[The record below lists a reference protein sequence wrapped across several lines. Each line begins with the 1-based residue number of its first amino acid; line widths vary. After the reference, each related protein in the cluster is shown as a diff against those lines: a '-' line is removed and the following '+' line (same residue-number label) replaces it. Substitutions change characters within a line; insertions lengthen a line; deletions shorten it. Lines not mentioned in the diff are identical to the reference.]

1 MKKITSILL
10 SLVLVL
16 GCAAMA
22 FAVPADIPAD
32 TKAAVA
38 KGGVQVTIF
47 GDLRFRGTIYK
58 NTNDF
63 SNDVRTNATASGWV
77 AGPNYLF
84 ATNNAAYAPY
94 LFPTVGGANN
104 TYMAYT
110 LGATT
115 NQPVPAAWT
124 VAYGAPL
131 ATALYGTWGQA
142 VTQTLPGVPLV
153 GPLQN
158 NVIVP
163 AYGGG
168 TYVNGAYVN
177 LVNGYPTAAPIGVL
191 NNVLA
196 VPTYRTAAGVLAQ
209 NGRAVNTNVG
219 TPDRAYFESRVRIG
233 FDIAANANTTGRILL
248 EAGSSNSND
257 NMPWGSGG
265 STSGNNGLVAGDAKA
280 NEMRVLEAWL
290 QHKGSGLFG
299 VPAYFK
305 IGHMPIRVANGLFY
319 SHTRF
324 NDDAIVL
331 GIEPIKGFNADFA
344 YIKNAENNA
353 SYDDDQDTYSLMLNY
368 QIAKNSK
375 IGADVSYVHTQNGG
389 AAHAAPGFPSA
400 FGNAVSGFVASP
412 LTTYLADTNLW
423 NFGINGKT
431 DFGVSGLEVKLD
443 AAFQTGKVKDRG
455 LTTYWANTGVPEFMT
470 TATGQST
477 YPWLSTS
484 NVSGYNTSAG
494 YGDVKLSG
502 WAMTFDASYQFK
514 PVKILAGFGYGSGE
528 DQNIA
533 PADPRTPWI
542 KSHMKNRTFQ
552 TTLEGIPH
560 YTFVY
565 EYFTPNAANTVNGGL
580 QNTWYLKLGASAD
593 ITKDLYADMTI
604 YYLRAVKNDPYT
616 NPYGFMGK
624 DMALMAGASTGYN
637 ILAGVPF
644 VNTPAGQLAY
654 QQTAAFRDAA
664 GNPISNNSKNIG
676 IEVDANVK
684 YKIDKN
690 LTYYIEG
697 GYLFAGNFWRNV
709 TGVKIDPATGIA
721 GWAKVDDAYAVRSGF
736 QLTF

>member
-63 SNDVRTNATASGWV
+63 SNNIRTNAGAAWANSPVYT
-77 AGPNYLF
+77 F

-94 LFPTVGGANN
+94 NFATVGGANN

-110 LGATT
+110 LPGTT
-115 NQPVPAAWT
+115 ANQPVPAAWT

-131 ATALYGTWGQA
+131 AAGLWSTWGGAVNQA
-142 VTQTLPGVPLV
+142 GTGFT
-153 GPLQN
+153 
-158 NVIVP
+158 IVP
-163 AYGGG
+163 AYAGG

-177 LVNGYPTAAPIGVL
+177 LQNGYPSTAPIGVL
-191 NNVLA
+191 NNVLY
-196 VPTYRTAAGVLAQ
+196 VPTYRTAGGALAQ
-209 NGRAVNTNVG
+209 GGRAIQTNVG
-219 TPDRAYFESRVRIG
+219 VSDRAYFESRVRIG

-248 EAGSSNSND
+248 EAGSSNQND
-257 NMPWGSGG
+257 NMPWGSTG
-265 STSGNNGLVAGDAKA
+265 SASGNNRLVAGDSKA

-375 IGADVSYVHTQNGG
+375 IGADVSYVHAQNGG
-389 AAHAAPGFPSA
+389 AAHAALPSA

-412 LTTYLADTNLW
+412 LSTYLADTNLW

-443 AAFQTGKVKDRG
+443 AAFQTGKIKDRG

-470 TATGQST
+470 TATGQNT
-477 YPWLSTS
+477 YPFLSTS
-484 NVSGYNTSAG
+484 NVSGYNTSDG

-502 WAMTFDASYQFK
+502 WAMTFDASYKFK
-514 PVKILAGFGYGSGE
+514 PVKIIAGFGYGSGE

-552 TTLEGIPH
+552 TTLEAIPH

-565 EYFTPNAANTVNGGL
+565 EYFTPNAANTANGGL
-580 QNTWYLKLGASAD
+580 QNTWYLKLGAAAD

-644 VNTPAGQLAY
+644 VNTAAGQLAY

-664 GNPISNNSKNIG
+664 GNPMSNSNKHIG
-676 IEVDANVK
+676 VEIDANVK

-709 TGVKIDPATGIA
+709 TGVTVDPSTGMA
-721 GWAKVDDAYAVRSGF
+721 SWAKVDDAYAVRSGF

>member
-1 MKKITSILL
+1 MKKITSIFL

-58 NTNDF
+58 NTQDF
-63 SNDVRTNATASGWV
+63 NSSVQTGSGVAAGWQNAPTYGFFVNNWSFNPTTPPGSYF
-77 AGPNYLF
+77 AGGTSTPILYYQIPGTQ
-84 ATNNAAYAPY
+84 ANNNPVPY
-94 LFPTVGGANN
+94 LYPGGA
-104 TYMAYT
+104 
-110 LGATT
+110 
-115 NQPVPAAWT
+115 AAW
-124 VAYGAPL
+124 
-131 ATALYGTWGQA
+131 
-142 VTQTLPGVPLV
+142 
-153 GPLQN
+153 
-158 NVIVP
+158 
-163 AYGGG
+163 G
-168 TYVNGAYVN
+168 TYVAPNGGFWTYPAFTNYQTG
-177 LVNGYPTAAPIGVL
+177 LVYAGQVPVL

-196 VPTYRTAAGVLAQ
+196 RASVL
-209 NGRAVNTNVG
+209 NGNGGAINPNQGASERAV
-219 TPDRAYFESRVRIG
+219 FESRIRLG

-248 EAGSSNSND
+248 EAGANNQND
-257 NMPWGSGG
+257 NMPWGSTG
-265 STSGNNGLVAGDAKA
+265 SASGNNGLVAGDSKA
-280 NEMRVLEAWL
+280 NDMRVLEAWL

-324 NDDAIVL
+324 NDDAIVM
-331 GIEPIKGFNADFA
+331 GIEPVKGFNADFA
-344 YIKNAENNA
+344 YIKNAEGNGAYN
-353 SYDDDQDTYSLMLNY
+353 DDQDTYSLMLNY

-375 IGADVSYVHTQNGG
+375 IGADVSYVHSQNIGTRFGTTVGSALVANPYATLGSFNMATGVFTPAAQPFLGG
-389 AAHAAPGFPSA
+389 FNPNS
-400 FGNAVSGFVASP
+400 
-412 LTTYLADTNLW
+412 TYLADINLW

-431 DFGVSGLEVKLD
+431 DFGVSGLELKLD

-455 LTTYWANTGVPEFMT
+455 MTSWWNAAGIPIHLYDLSVAGNYNAAGSTTG
-470 TATGQST
+470 ST
-477 YPWLSTS
+477 FPTFYM
-484 NVSGYNTSAG
+484 G

-580 QNTWYLKLGASAD
+580 QNTWYLKLGAAAD
-593 ITKDLYADMTI
+593 ITKDLYADMTV
-604 YYLRAVKNDPYT
+604 YYLRAVKNNPYT
-616 NPYGFMGK
+616 NPYGFAGK
-624 DMALMAGASTGYN
+624 DMALQAGNMAGYNVDATGV
-637 ILAGVPF
+637 AV
-644 VNTPAGQLAY
+644 VNSVAGQTMWN
-654 QQTAAFRDAA
+654 QTAAFRDLN
-664 GNPISNNSKNIG
+664 GNPISNSNKHIG
-676 IEVDANVK
+676 VEIDANVK

-697 GYLFAGNFWRNV
+697 GYLFAGKFWRNV
-709 TGVKIDPATGIA
+709 TGITVDPYTGIA
-721 GWAKVDDAYAVRSGF
+721 NWAKVDDAYAVRSGF

>member
-58 NTNDF
+58 NTVDF
-63 SNDVRTNATASGWV
+63 NSDVKTNG
-77 AGPNYLF
+77 GPTGIMNSPQYWF
-84 ATNNAAYAPY
+84 VTNNAAYAPY
-94 LFPTVGGANN
+94 LFPTIGGANN
-104 TYMAYT
+104 PYLVYQIPAIAGNQPIPAAMTVAGT
-110 LGATT
+110 GATWGT
-115 NQPVPAAWT
+115 F
-124 VAYGAPL
+124 
-131 ATALYGTWGQA
+131 ATANTA
-142 VTQTLPGVPLV
+142 F
-153 GPLQN
+153 
-158 NVIVP
+158 I
-163 AYGGG
+163 
-168 TYVNGAYVN
+168 
-177 LVNGYPTAAPIGVL
+177 TAAPGGIYTWPGLTNYQNGYVSASQIPVL
-191 NNVLA
+191 NNVLWRP
-196 VPTYRTAAGVLAQ
+196 VAGLGG
-209 NGRAVNTNVG
+209 NGGVINPNVG
-219 TPDRAYFESRVRIG
+219 ASERAIFESRVRIG

-248 EAGSSNSND
+248 EAGANNTND
-257 NMPWGSGG
+257 NMPWGSTG
-265 STSGNNGLVAGDAKA
+265 SASGNNGLVAGDAKA
-280 NEMRVLEAWL
+280 NDMRVLEAWL

-331 GIEPIKGFNADFA
+331 GIEPVKGFNADFA
-344 YIKNAENNA
+344 YIKNAENQNG
-353 SYDDDQDTYSLMLNY
+353 YEDDQDTYSLMLNY

-375 IGADVSYVHTQNGG
+375 IGADVSYVHQQNIGHVNNQNIVYSPWTIVNNPNATYG
-389 AAHAAPGFPSA
+389 AD
-400 FGNAVSGFVASP
+400 
-412 LTTYLADTNLW
+412 LNLW

-431 DFGVSGLEVKLD
+431 DFGVTGLELKLD

-455 LTTYWANTGVPEFMT
+455 LTNWWAANGVPEFMT
-470 TATGQST
+470 AANGANT
-477 YPWLSTS
+477 YPLLSTA
-484 NVSGYNTSAG
+484 GAYPQTYMG

-514 PVKILAGFGYGSGE
+514 PVKIMAGFGYGSGE

-533 PADPRTPWI
+533 PADSRTPWI
-542 KSHMKNRTFQ
+542 KAHMKNRTFQ
-552 TTLEGIPH
+552 TSLEGIPH

-565 EYFTPNAANTVNGGL
+565 EYFTPNAANTINGGL
-580 QNTWYLKLGASAD
+580 QNTWYLKLGAAAD

-604 YYLRAVKNDPYT
+604 YYLRAVKNNPYT
-616 NPYGFMGK
+616 NPYGFAGK
-624 DMALMAGASTGYN
+624 DMQLMAGASYGYN
-637 ILAGVPF
+637 YVAGVGV
-644 VNTPAGQLAY
+644 VNSMAGVSQWN
-654 QQTAAFRDAA
+654 QTAAFRDLN
-664 GNPISNNSKNIG
+664 GNPIANSNKNIG
-676 IEVDANVK
+676 IEIDANVK

-709 TGVKIDPATGIA
+709 TGIQVDPATGIA
-721 GWAKVDDAYAVRSGF
+721 SWAKVDDAYAVRSGF